1 VPDEERPSA
10 RAGGWILLG
19 VLALALN
26 LRPAAVSVGPVL
38 EEIRVG
44 LGMTHLQAGVLTALP
59 VVAFAIFGAA
69 APVAARKVG
78 VHRLT
83 LLALV
88 ALTAGLLA
96 RAVSDAAATFLFL
109 TVVALAGMAAANVL
123 LPSLVKL
130 HFPTRI
136 GPVTSGYT
144 TSLAIGLT
152 AASVL
157 TVPIA
162 EAFGSWRWGLGIW
175 AIPAAIAVLPWIT
188 LVAHDE
194 RPQEATRSVPLRAIA
209 RTRIGW
215 AMAVTFGLQSAQA
228 YTIFGWFA
236 QLYRD
241 AGFSASTAGLLLGVI
256 TGISIPV
263 SLWVPA
269 AAARRDDQT
278 GLLLLLLGCYPI
290 GYLGLLAFPVGGAW
304 LWAVLV
310 GIGTGVFPLVLTMI
324 ALRSHTADGTAA
336 LSGFSQAVG
345 YALSVAGPLGISIAY
360 DATGGWT
367 VPLLILTALSVATAA
382 VGMIVSRPG
391 FVEDELPGQAT
402 GK

>member
-1 VPDEERPSA
+1 M
-10 RAGGWILLG
+10 LLG
-19 VLALALN
+19 VIALAVN

-38 EEIRVG
+38 EEIRDG
-44 LGMTHLQAGVLTALP
+44 LGMSHVEAGVLTSLP

-69 APVAARKVG
+69 APVVARKVG

-88 ALTAGLLA
+88 ALTVGLVA
-96 RAVSDAAATFLFL
+96 RALTRQAEVFLL
-109 TVVALAGMAAANVL
+109 VTVVALAGMAAANVL

-136 GPVTSGYT
+136 GPLTSIYT
-144 TSLAIGLT
+144 TALAIGLT

-162 EAFGSWRWGLGIW
+162 ELMGSWRWGLAVW
-175 AIPAAIAVLPWIT
+175 AIPAFIAVLPWLG

-194 RPQEATRSVPLRAIA
+194 RPQGATRTVPLRAVA

-241 AGFSASTAGLLLGVI
+241 AGFSAGTAGLLLGVI
-256 TGISIPV
+256 TGVSIPV
-263 SLWVPA
+263 SLWVPSA
-269 AAARRDDQT
+269 AAKREDQT
-278 GLLLLLLGCYPI
+278 GLLLMLLACYPV
-290 GYLGLLAFPVGGAW
+290 GYLGLLLFPVGGAW

-324 ALRSHTADGTAA
+324 ALRTRTSDGTAA

-345 YALSVAGPLGISIAY
+345 YAISIVGPLGISLAY

-367 VPLLILTALSVATAA
+367 LPLVLLTATSVATRWSACTCR
-382 VGMIVSRPG
+382 VPDTSRTSSRSADG
-391 FVEDELPGQAT
+391 YRSRWRAQA
-402 GK
+402 KQ

>member
-1 VPDEERPSA
+1 V
-10 RAGGWILLG
+10 LLG
-19 VLALALN
+19 VVALAVN

-38 EEIRVG
+38 EEIRTG
-44 LGMTHLQAGVLTALP
+44 LGMTHLQAGVLTSLP
-59 VVAFAIFGAA
+59 VVAFGIFGAA
-69 APVAARKVG
+69 APVAARKLG

-88 ALTAGLLA
+88 ALTAGLVA
-96 RAVSDAAATFLFL
+96 RAVSQQAITFLLL

-130 HFPTRI
+130 HFPSRI
-136 GPVTSGYT
+136 GPLTSVYT
-144 TSLAIGLT
+144 TALAIGLT

-162 EAFGSWRWGLGIW
+162 NATGSWRWGLAVW
-175 AIPAAIAVLPWIT
+175 AVPAFVAVLPWVG

-194 RPQEATRSVPLRAIA
+194 RPQEVRRTVPLRTIA

-256 TGISIPV
+256 TGVSIPV

-269 AAARRDDQT
+269 AAARRESQT
-278 GLLLLLLGCYPI
+278 GLLLLLLACYPV
-290 GYLGLLAFPVGGAW
+290 GYLGLLFFPVGGAW

-310 GIGTGVFPLVLTMI
+310 GVGTGVFPLVLTMI
-324 ALRSHTADGTAA
+324 ALRTRTSDGTAA
-336 LSGFSQAVG
+336 LSGFTQAVG
-345 YALSVAGPLGISIAY
+345 YAISIAGPLGISIAY

-367 VPLLILTALSVATAA
+367 LPLLLLTAAA
-382 VGMIVSRPG
+382 VGTALVGTIVSRPG
-391 FVEDELPGQAT
+391 YVEDQLPA
-402 GK
+402 

>member
-1 VPDEERPSA
+1 VSTRPS
-10 RAGGWILLG
+10 RESSWVLLG
-19 VLALALN
+19 VVALAVN

-38 EEIRVG
+38 EEIRDG
-44 LGMTHLQAGVLTALP
+44 LGMTHLQAGVLTSLP
-59 VVAFAIFGAA
+59 VVAFGVFGAA
-69 APVAARKVG
+69 APVAARKIG

-88 ALTAGLLA
+88 ALTAGLVV
-96 RAVSDAAATFLFL
+96 RAVSQQATTFLL
-109 TVVALAGMAAANVL
+109 VTLVALAGMAAANVV

-136 GPVTSGYT
+136 GPLTSTYT
-144 TSLAIGLT
+144 TALAIGLT

-162 EAFGSWRWGLGIW
+162 DATGSWRWGLAVW
-175 AIPAAIAVLPWIT
+175 AVPAFLAVLPWVG

-194 RPQEATRSVPLRAIA
+194 RPQEVRRTVPLRSIA

-256 TGISIPV
+256 TGVSIPV

-269 AAARRDDQT
+269 AAARREDQT
-278 GLLLLLLGCYPI
+278 RLLLLLLACYPV
-290 GYLGLLAFPVGGAW
+290 GYLGLLLAPVAGAW

-324 ALRSHTADGTAA
+324 ALRTRTSDGTAA

-345 YALSVAGPLGISIAY
+345 YAISIAGPLGISIAY

-367 VPLLILTALSVATAA
+367 LPLLLLTGASVATAL
-382 VGMIVSRPG
+382 VGMRVSRPG
-391 FVEDELPGQAT
+391 HVEDELPA
-402 GK
+402 

>member
-1 VPDEERPSA
+1 MPDEERPSA

-382 VGMIVSRPG
+382 VGTIVSRPG
-391 FVEDELPGQAT
+391 FVEEELPGRAT
-402 GK
+402 GQ

>member
-382 VGMIVSRPG
+382 VGTIVSRPG
-391 FVEDELPGQAT
+391 FVEEELPGRAT
-402 GK
+402 GQ